1 MTEVTAGIDIGG
13 TNSVL
18 GIVDENG
25 KILAENKVLTTDY
38 PVIDDFVLALHK
50 CIQDTISGL
59 ENVSLMSVGI
69 GAPNGNYYQGTI
81 EYAPNLVWEG
91 IVPLCEMFK
100 KYYQVPVVL
109 TNDANAAAM
118 GEMIYGGAK
127 KMKNFIVITL
137 GTGLGSGIVV
147 NGEVLYGS
155 TGFAGEIGHTIVDPD
170 GRDCGCGRQGCL
182 ENYASATGICRTFSE
197 LLGKRR
203 DKSDLRMVRF
213 EDITSKTILEA
224 AAKGDKIALEAFD
237 ITANWLALA
246 LVNSVAFSSPEAFFL
261 FGGLANAGKYIFDPV
276 KKYFDRNVQR
286 IFRDTVKILP
296 SEIKE
301 SNAAVLGASALAWNE
316 VGRL

>member
-1 MTEVTAGIDIGG
+1 MKEVTVGVDIGG

-18 GIVDENG
+18 AIVDKDGN
-25 KILAENKVLTTDY
+25 ILAENKILTTDY
-38 PVIDDFVLALHK
+38 PKIDDFVFALHN
-50 CIQDTISGL
+50 CIRETLAGL
-59 ENVSLMSVGI
+59 ENISFKAVGI
-69 GAPNGNYYQGTI
+69 GAPNGNYYNGTI

-91 IVPLCEMFK
+91 IIPLCKMVG

-118 GEMIYGGAK
+118 GEMIYGGARG
-127 KMKNFIVITL
+127 MKNFIVITL

-147 NGEVLYGS
+147 NGDVLYGS
-155 TGFAGEIGHTIVDPD
+155 TGFAGEIGHTIVDPN
-170 GRDCGCGRQGCL
+170 GRDCGCGRKGCL

-203 DKSDLRMVRF
+203 DKSDLRGIRF
-213 EDITSKTILEA
+213 EDLTSKMITQA
-224 AAKGDKIALEAFD
+224 AEKGDKIALEAFD
-237 ITANWLALA
+237 ITGRWLSLA

-261 FGGLANAGKYIFDPV
+261 FGGLANAGRFIFDPV
-276 KKYFDRNVQR
+276 KKYFDQNVQR
-286 IFRDTVKILP
+286 IFKDTVKILP

-316 VGRL
+316 ISS